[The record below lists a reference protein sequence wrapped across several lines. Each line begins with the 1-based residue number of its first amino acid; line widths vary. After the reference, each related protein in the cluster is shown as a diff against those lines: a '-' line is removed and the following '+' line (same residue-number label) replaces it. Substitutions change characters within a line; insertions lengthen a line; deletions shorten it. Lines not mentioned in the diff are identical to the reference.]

1 MSKKTRLEILR
12 DIATA
17 NLIEIQHDALV
28 KIKEW
33 LEAMPLSAKIEAG
46 IADRAIKAHK
56 DYQNRSWLK

>member
-33 LEAMPLSAKIEAG
+33 LEAMPLSAKIESG

-56 DYQNRSWLK
+56 NYQERSWLK

>member
-33 LEAMPLSAKIEAG
+33 LEAMPLSAKIENG
-46 IADRAIKAHK
+46 IADRAIQAHK
-56 DYQNRSWLK
+56 NYQERSWLK